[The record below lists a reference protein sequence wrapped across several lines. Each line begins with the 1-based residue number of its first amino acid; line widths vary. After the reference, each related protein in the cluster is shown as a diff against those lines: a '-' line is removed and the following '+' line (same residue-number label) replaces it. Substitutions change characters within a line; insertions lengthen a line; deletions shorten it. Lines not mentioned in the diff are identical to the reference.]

1 MATIVLPFLL
11 YFRVFFLGVWI
22 LGVCETQKC
31 QKTTKD
37 KLNKQEYVNEANANF
52 TGPGLG
58 EYSLAHWLEFRKNLR
73 RVTLVVLPNAS

>member
-1 MATIVLPFLL
+1 MLC
-11 YFRVFFLGVWI
+11 FFDSLEP
-22 LGVCETQKC
+22 L
-31 QKTTKD
+31 
-37 KLNKQEYVNEANANF
+37 EANANF